1 MINVKADE
9 VIEEL
14 FQSFLSKYETVLT
27 TSMIGNTFLSF
38 VFINLLCFKYG
49 CIMHYI

>member
-9 VIEEL
+9 VIEKL
-14 FQSFLSKYETVLT
+14 SQSFLSKYETVLT
-27 TSMIGNTFLSF
+27 TSMIGNNFIF
-38 VFINLLCFKYG
+38 FFINLLCFKYG